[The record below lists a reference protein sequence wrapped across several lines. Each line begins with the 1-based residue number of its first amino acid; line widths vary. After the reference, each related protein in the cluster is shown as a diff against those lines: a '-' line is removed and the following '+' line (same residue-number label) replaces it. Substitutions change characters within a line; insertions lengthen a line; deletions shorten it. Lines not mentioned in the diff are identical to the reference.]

1 MKLVTHDLVKRY
13 SKRAVVDH
21 VSIEVEQG
29 EIVGLLGPN
38 GAGKTTT
45 FYMIVGIVRAD
56 EGYVTLGGLD
66 ITSLPMYKRA
76 RMGIG
81 YLSQEPSIFRK
92 LTVEENLHAVLE
104 FSGLSADKR
113 RKRVQELMR
122 ELGIETLAHQKA
134 YTLSGGEQRRVEI
147 ARTLAM
153 SPSFVLLDE
162 PFAGIDPI
170 VVHDLKQIILQLRD
184 KGLGILL
191 TDHNATDTLDI
202 VDRAYLIADGK
213 IVLSGTPEELV
224 ENEMARKVYFGE
236 EFKLQRMR

>member
-1 MKLVTHDLVKRY
+1 MKLATHDLVKRY
-13 SKRAVVDH
+13 SKRVVVDH
-21 VSIEVEQG
+21 VSIELEQG
-29 EIVGLLGPN
+29 EVVGLLGPN

-56 EGYVTLGGLD
+56 GGRVTLGGRD

-113 RKRVQELMR
+113 RKRVEELMR
-122 ELGIETLAHQKA
+122 EFGVEHLAHQKA
-134 YTLSGGEQRRVEI
+134 YTLSGGEQRKVEV

-191 TDHNATDTLDI
+191 TDHNVADALDV

-213 IVLSGTPEELV
+213 IMLSGTPEELV
-224 ENEMARKVYFGE
+224 ENEMARRLYFGE
-236 EFKLQRMR
+236 EFKL